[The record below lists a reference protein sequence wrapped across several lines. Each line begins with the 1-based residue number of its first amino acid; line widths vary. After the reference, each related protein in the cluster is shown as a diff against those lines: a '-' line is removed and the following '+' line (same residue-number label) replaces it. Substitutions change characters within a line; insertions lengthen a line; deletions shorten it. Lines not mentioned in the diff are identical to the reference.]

1 MSVVLD
7 GKSLSIADVVRAV
20 RPDSGGSWVEVSL
33 APAAREKL
41 ERTRAYIEHHWM
53 GDDAPPMYAF
63 NTGVGALKD
72 VRIPST
78 DFELF
83 QEKMIL
89 AHATG
94 IGPEFS
100 EDTTRAT
107 LLLRANAL
115 ASNYSGLSVPV
126 LERLIEFLN
135 HGLHPVMPEKGSV
148 GASGDLAPLAHLA
161 GALCGYPQASIIY
174 KGERLEAPEALKR
187 AGLAPGLELGAKDAS
202 ALLNGSTV
210 SLALATLATD
220 RAQRLLKHAD
230 IALALS
236 LEAMRGEQ
244 AAFDPRLA
252 AARPHPGQIRT
263 ANNMRKILAGT
274 ERMSDASRA
283 VRFPEERRAPDAP
296 PTPRVQDVY
305 SMRCAP
311 QVHGPVA
318 DALRYIEGIV
328 STELNSATDN
338 PLMFETGQGDYEV
351 LSGGHFHGQY
361 IAQAMDLLAVAVA
374 DLGSIS
380 ERRVARLIDPSM
392 SYGLPRNL
400 SSGRL
405 GVNTGF
411 ATVQCSL
418 SALVMENKTLSTPGS
433 VDSIP
438 GKGNAEDHVSNA
450 TWCARKARTVVDNAE
465 YIVAGEL
472 LTAAQAL
479 DMVPEQAKRFQI
491 GKGCAAAVAA
501 LRETVGSVLD
511 GDIWY
516 AEPMTAARDLLRA
529 GTVLDAV
536 EREVGALE

>member
-1 MSVVLD
+1 MAVILD
-7 GKSLSIADVVRAV
+7 GASLSIEEVARVSHPQDGVYE
-20 RPDSGGSWVEVSL
+20 EVSL
-33 APAAREKL
+33 APEARNELAK
-41 ERTRAYIEHHWM
+41 TRAFIDREWM

-72 VRIPST
+72 VRIPAA
-78 DFELF
+78 DFGLF
-83 QEKMIL
+83 QDKMIL

-94 IGPEFS
+94 IGPHFS
-100 EDTTRAT
+100 EDVTRAT

-115 ASNYSGLSVPV
+115 ASNFSGVSVHV
-126 LERLIEFLN
+126 VERLLEFLN
-135 HGLHPVMPEKGSV
+135 RGLHPVMLEKGSV

-161 GALCGYPQASIIY
+161 GALCGYPEASIVY
-174 KGERLEAPEALKR
+174 EGETLSAPDALER
-187 AGLAPGLELGAKDAS
+187 AGLPTKLELGAKDAS

-210 SLALATLATD
+210 SLAVATLSLE
-220 RAQRLLKHAD
+220 RARRLRKHAD
-230 IALALS
+230 ISLALS
-236 LEAMRGEQ
+236 LEAMRGEV

-252 AARPHPGQIRT
+252 RARPHKGQIRT
-263 ANNMRKILAGT
+263 AGNLRRILAGS
-274 ERMSDASRA
+274 ERTSDASRA
-283 VRFPEERRAPDAP
+283 LRFPEERRAPDAP

-318 DALRYIEGIV
+318 DALDYVETILA
-328 STELNSATDN
+328 TELNAATDN
-338 PLMFETGQGDYEV
+338 PLMFATEGGGYEV

-361 IAQAMDLLAVAVA
+361 IAQAMDLLAIAIT
-374 DLGSIS
+374 DLCSIS
-380 ERRVARLIDPSM
+380 ERRVARLIDPNM

-438 GKGNAEDHVSNA
+438 GKGNAEDHVSNS

-465 YIVAGEL
+465 YVIAGEI

-479 DMVPEQAKRFQI
+479 DMVPEQASAFPLGR
-491 GKGCAAAVAA
+491 GSAAALSAV
-501 LRETVGSVLD
+501 RERIDAVLD
-511 GDIWY
+511 GDVWY
-516 AEPMTAARDLLRA
+516 AAPMEAARQLVRA
-529 GTVLDAV
+529 GDVVRAV
-536 EREVGALE
+536 EGAVGALD